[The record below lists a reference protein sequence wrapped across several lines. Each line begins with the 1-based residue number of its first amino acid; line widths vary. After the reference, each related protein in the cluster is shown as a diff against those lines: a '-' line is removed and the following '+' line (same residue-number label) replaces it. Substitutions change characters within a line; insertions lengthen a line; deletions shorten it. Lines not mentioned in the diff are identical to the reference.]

1 MQIIQ
6 LYWCNCFVKLVHTL
20 ANCCD
25 RELVQNNPASTRSNK
40 KESSREW
47 TRSVISPSY
56 WKSGQSRGFQ
66 RLENSRASRVDAI
79 LALARTPSCLWTSVM
94 PVDLG
99 GEDTEGAHQAS
110 ASWMR
115 PDLITSTD
123 RARARGAKKIKPP
136 QPGVRIP
143 RQLRIRWYLYLY
155 TCGKVTPEKCTVGIQ
170 CSLDAAEESNFVEQS
185 SECPNTTQLRS
196 RSSRKRFRKLEECKD
211 INAQKV
217 RWSTSRIMQRYT
229 CDMHAVPS
237 WTGNGLWWASSTT
250 CCVQSVYS
258 QHAAISLN

>member
-1 MQIIQ
+1 
-6 LYWCNCFVKLVHTL
+6 
-20 ANCCD
+20 
-25 RELVQNNPASTRSNK
+25 
-40 KESSREW
+40 
-47 TRSVISPSY
+47 
-56 WKSGQSRGFQ
+56 
-66 RLENSRASRVDAI
+66 
-79 LALARTPSCLWTSVM
+79 
-94 PVDLG
+94 
-99 GEDTEGAHQAS
+99 
-110 ASWMR
+110 MR

-217 RWSTSRIMQRYT
+217 RWSTSRIMQRYACHIRLDIRPDFHVVVFCNRLLRLHWLHIHCSHTLYSLYITYIQYINYMYLLQHQDT
-229 CDMHAVPS
+229 CS
-237 WTGNGLWWASSTT
+237 
-250 CCVQSVYS
+250 YR
-258 QHAAISLN
+258 